1 MNCSGG
7 RTAKVVGYLADLTM
21 VQPQAPMMAQ
31 PSASTSDISVQST
44 PYPDRVQDET
54 QTLWRNNASVLTGV
68 KVADASKAHGK
79 QVSGFVSIPHHGASL
94 KRKLSE
100 RVGKKERQNSLRHVK
115 NSTEVLRQRSAQ
127 TGAGTITPDGGSGG
141 REGRQFTVG
150 NVGNNGIIYL
160 RYVLDF

>member
-1 MNCSGG
+1 
-7 RTAKVVGYLADLTM
+7 
-21 VQPQAPMMAQ
+21 MAQ
-31 PSASTSDISVQST
+31 PLAFTSDFFVKSISSQE
-44 PYPDRVQDET
+44 RIHDET
-54 QTLWRNNASVLTGV
+54 QNLWRHKAAVLTGV
-68 KVADASKAHGK
+68 TVADVSKAHGK
-79 QVSGFVSIPHHGASL
+79 QVSEFASIPQHSASL

-127 TGAGTITPDGGSGG
+127 AGGGTITPDGSSGG

-160 RYVLDF
+160 RYVIRH

>member
-1 MNCSGG
+1 
-7 RTAKVVGYLADLTM
+7 
-21 VQPQAPMMAQ
+21 MMAQ
-31 PSASTSDISVQST
+31 PLASTSNFFVNSISPQ
-44 PYPDRVQDET
+44 DRIQDET
-54 QTLWRNNASVLTGV
+54 QTLWRDNAAVLAGV
-68 KVADASKAHGK
+68 TVADASKAHGK
-79 QVSGFVSIPHHGASL
+79 QVSGLGSIPQHSASL

-127 TGAGTITPDGGSGG
+127 TAGGNITPDGGPGG

-160 RYVLDF
+160 RYVIRH